1 MSRNVSRGRRFCHL
15 RQTYFVTRASWRD
28 AWRDAAKVDLAS
40 HLKAPHWGTLQTS
53 SISRLPRRSR
63 EPGSPTAEL
72 LQAGSSLQSR
82 RDQATRPPRAPY
94 AVSGHLLART
104 AHFRGGSRKQPALV
118 AAAGRGSSP
127 RGGKARTCSR
137 DRTGDCSRGVSLV
150 VGSLC
155 LPCVTA
161 SLILRRPPLPFR
173 VRLVEVRAAS
183 RQAVTSRGSS
193 RESLRR
199 GCASV
204 LSEHKKAI
212 KSLTRGGGASSRLR
226 RRRRLWHGRACW
238 SRHARP

>member
-1 MSRNVSRGRRFCHL
+1 MHRRNQTESVSCVVGVGETPTRRRCLEQPDEHIGCRVKTKLKINHSGGFRARGF
-15 RQTYFVTRASWRD
+15 
-28 AWRDAAKVDLAS
+28 
-40 HLKAPHWGTLQTS
+40 
-53 SISRLPRRSR
+53 PRRQ
-63 EPGSPTAEL
+63 PKPAFL
-72 LQAGSSLQSR
+72 R
-82 RDQATRPPRAPY
+82 RVADQARA
-94 AVSGHLLART
+94 AVRHG
-104 AHFRGGSRKQPALV
+104 LV
-118 AAAGRGSSP
+118 A
-127 RGGKARTCSR
+127 
-137 DRTGDCSRGVSLV
+137 
-150 VGSLC
+150 
-155 LPCVTA
+155 VTA
-161 SLILRRPPLPFR
+161 PGIARAASLWWSGRFASLFLRDCVAHLRRPPLPFR